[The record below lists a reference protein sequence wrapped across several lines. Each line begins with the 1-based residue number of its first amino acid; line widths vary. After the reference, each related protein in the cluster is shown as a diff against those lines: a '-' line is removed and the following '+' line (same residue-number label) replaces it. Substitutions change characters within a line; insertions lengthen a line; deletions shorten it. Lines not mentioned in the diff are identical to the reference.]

1 MLLSIV
7 SSEIIWDLFKLN
19 NEIFYALSIHYST
32 QIDIKLSQCLN
43 LTWFGDHQIFFF
55 KYFLGS
61 YSMNPLECNILSYE
75 IQMADKNSD
84 LSIPHFWILNDFW
97 PNSKSKKNLNDSAK
111 WHVHTS
117 MPFVKNTVE
126 YKLKYFISSAMVKSR
141 QFNLKG
147 INFVN

>member
-1 MLLSIV
+1 
-7 SSEIIWDLFKLN
+7 
-19 NEIFYALSIHYST
+19 
-32 QIDIKLSQCLN
+32 
-43 LTWFGDHQIFFF
+43 
-55 KYFLGS
+55 
-61 YSMNPLECNILSYE
+61 MNPLECNILSYE

-84 LSIPHFWILNDFW
+84 LSIPQFSILNDFR
-97 PNSKSKKNLNDSAK
+97 PNSKSKRNLNDSAK

-141 QFNLKG
+141 QFNSKG